1 MSIRHHLAWMG
12 TAQAGMFVVQFASSV
27 IIARLMTPIE
37 VGIFVMATSICGI
50 LGIIQSLG
58 LSGFIVREADL
69 PERLKETTF
78 TIGLIINVAVAVAI
92 GLCGAVSRLVFQ
104 QRGVAQ
110 VLALLALIP
119 LLGIFEFLPAAMV
132 ERAANFKLIAGIGLS
147 RSLVVQGLTVA
158 LAYLGFSSISFAY
171 GQLAGALFGV
181 LAYNVVG
188 RTEIRLRLRLADWRR
203 VAAFGVQMLSI
214 NGINAAAGRLTEM
227 LLARIAGLQAL
238 GLYARASNVNGF
250 AWSNIHAVA
259 ARVLLV
265 KMSALKRSGVSLREY
280 YLQVVEL
287 VTAILWPAFIG
298 LAVISGP
305 FIATVYG
312 QKWVAAAN
320 ALVLLALASAVL
332 TSMTMTWELFV
343 VCGETRRQ
351 TRIELLRTIVSIG
364 LFALGAGFAGVT
376 GAAAGVLASA
386 LFSLLLYRRP
396 VEQMSKTT
404 LADVYPIYLR
414 SAVLSAVAVAPAG
427 LVMLNYRGATTAPF
441 WQVIAACAGG
451 IALWALTLLLTR
463 HPLALELRR
472 MLPRAAGTLG

>member
-1 MSIRHHLAWMG
+1 MSVRRHLAWMG
-12 TAQAGMFVVQFASSV
+12 SAQAGMFVVQFASSV

-37 VGIFVMATSICGI
+37 VGIFVMASSICGI
-50 LGIIQSLG
+50 LGIIQGLG
-58 LSGFIVREADL
+58 LSGFIVRETSL

-92 GLCGAVSRLVFQ
+92 GLCSIASRVVFQ
-104 QRGVAQ
+104 QLAVAQ

-119 LLGIFEFLPAAMV
+119 LLGILEFLPAAMV
-132 ERAANFKLIAGIGLS
+132 ERAADFRLIAGIGLA
-147 RSLVVQGLTVA
+147 RGLLVQGLTVA

-171 GQLAGALFGV
+171 GQLAGALFSV
-181 LAYNVVG
+181 LAYGVVG
-188 RTEIRLRLRLADWRR
+188 RAEIRLRLRLTDWRR
-203 VAAFGVQMLSI
+203 VAAFGAQMLSI
-214 NGINAAAGRLTEM
+214 NAVNAAAGRLNEM
-227 LLARIAGLQAL
+227 LLARIAGLQGL

-265 KMSALKRSGVSLREY
+265 KLSALKRSGASVREY

-298 LAVISGP
+298 LAVIAGP

-312 QKWVAAAN
+312 QKWVPAAN

-343 VCGETRRQ
+343 VSGETRRQ
-351 TRIELLRTIVSIG
+351 SWIELLRAIVGIG
-364 LFALGAGFAGVT
+364 LFGLGAVFAGVT
-376 GAAAGVLASA
+376 GAAAGTLATA
-386 LFSLLLYRRP
+386 LFSVLIYRRP
-396 VEQMSKTT
+396 VEQMSSTT
-404 LADVYPIYLR
+404 LADVCPIYLR

-427 LVMLNYRGATTAPF
+427 LVMLNYHGAATAPIGPL
-441 WQVIAACAGG
+441 IAGCAVG
-451 IALWALTLLLTR
+451 IALWALVLWLTR

-472 MLPRAAGTLG
+472 LLPQATQ